1 MYIPRQYRQ
10 RNPDVID
17 GFIQSNSFATLV
29 SVTNDGPMA
38 VHIPIGFRID
48 CDGDRWLYGH
58 VARANRIWH
67 SFHAE
72 RDLLVI
78 FSGPHAYISP
88 RWLTSVNVPTW
99 NYIAVHAY
107 GKPAIV
113 EDTQQMYDMLKQMVE
128 NYEGTTEP
136 AAFKIEDLPD
146 KLLHSQMAR
155 IVCFQIKVERIEA
168 SYKLSQSEEKQDQH
182 TIIQE
187 LLKRRDDNS
196 FGTALAMAGLQNCPK
211 SS

>member
-88 RWLTSVNVPTW
+88 RWLTSVNVPT
-99 NYIAVHAY
+99 
-107 GKPAIV
+107 
-113 EDTQQMYDMLKQMVE
+113 
-128 NYEGTTEP
+128 
-136 AAFKIEDLPD
+136 
-146 KLLHSQMAR
+146 
-155 IVCFQIKVERIEA
+155 
-168 SYKLSQSEEKQDQH
+168 
-182 TIIQE
+182 
-187 LLKRRDDNS
+187 
-196 FGTALAMAGLQNCPK
+196 
-211 SS
+211 